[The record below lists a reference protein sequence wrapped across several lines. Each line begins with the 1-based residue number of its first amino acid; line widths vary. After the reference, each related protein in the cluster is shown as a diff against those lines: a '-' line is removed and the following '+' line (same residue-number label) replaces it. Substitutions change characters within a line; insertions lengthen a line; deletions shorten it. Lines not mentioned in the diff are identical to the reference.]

1 MARTPSLRIGL
12 ADISDPVALAAAVL
26 TLFEPERN
34 RPTPIERIACD
45 LDIDQVDRVVLRG
58 AEGILLT
65 DSVRSVGAILA
76 NESHRNEGRIRFTIA
91 HELGHFLLEHHQM
104 DMEEGFTCSP
114 ADMGIARGS
123 GRHARQEAEANRFA
137 IEMLAPRSQLAALLE
152 SDPDIATMHRLAK
165 TLEISREAA
174 LRRLVDL
181 HPEPLA
187 VVFVRDGVIRV
198 APRNPR
204 FPWLHHVKGS
214 LLPAGA
220 EVDIASQ
227 ATARRWR
234 ETPPGCWCTAPAG
247 HILQQS
253 HVGANGHG
261 TVLLWHRK

>member
-1 MARTPSLRIGL
+1 M
-12 ADISDPVALAAAVL
+12 
-26 TLFEPERN
+26 
-34 RPTPIERIACD
+34 
-45 LDIDQVDRVVLRG
+45 
-58 AEGILLT
+58 
-65 DSVRSVGAILA
+65 
-76 NESHRNEGRIRFTIA
+76 
-91 HELGHFLLEHHQM
+91 
-104 DMEEGFTCSP
+104 
-114 ADMGIARGS
+114 
-123 GRHARQEAEANRFA
+123 
-137 IEMLAPRSQLAALLE
+137 AALLE

-198 APRNPR
+198 VPRNPR

-214 LLPAGA
+214 LPPAGA
-220 EVDIASQ
+220 EVDIGSQ

-247 HILQQS
+247 HILRQS